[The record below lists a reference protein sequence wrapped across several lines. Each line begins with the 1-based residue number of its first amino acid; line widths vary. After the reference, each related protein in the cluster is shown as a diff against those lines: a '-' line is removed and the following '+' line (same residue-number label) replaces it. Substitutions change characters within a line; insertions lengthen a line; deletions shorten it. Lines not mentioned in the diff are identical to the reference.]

1 MQFWGQIP
9 LLFRWYFRPY
19 TTVFEIFRSVFRAFL
34 FVFQRRQVYVND
46 QEDQQNWLSRKK
58 NFDSEIPW
66 RWYLRFT
73 ISGIWISNTTVRVF
87 QNQTFF
93 FLLNQFAWSSWSFTY
108 TWRLWNT
115 NKSALN
121 TGIWIS
127 NTTDGGI
134 WISNTTVMVFQ
145 NQNFFF
151 FSLINSLGHPE
162 HLCILGASEIPIKV
176 L

>member
-1 MQFWGQIP
+1 MPSIRKWSGGPTELIKQ
-9 LLFRWYFRPY
+9 
-19 TTVFEIFRSVFRAFL
+19 
-34 FVFQRRQVYVND
+34 
-46 QEDQQNWLSRKK
+46 KK

-73 ISGIWISNTTVRVF
+73 ISGIWISNTTVMVF
-87 QNQTFF
+87 QNQNFQ
-93 FLLNQFAWSSWSFTY
+93 LNQFSGSSWAFMY

-134 WISNTTVMVFQ
+134 WISNTNVMVFQ
-145 NQNFFF
+145 NKKKFPLNQ
-151 FSLINSLGHPE
+151 FSGSSWAFMYTWCLWNTNKSALNTGIWISNTTDGEFLMCMTS
-162 HLCILGASEIPIKV
+162 K
-176 L
+176 